1 MPNSERGEENKKK
14 HLVFLEEETHH
25 VVLVPVGW
33 SMILICLERY
43 VRASSSSPCWPPAL
57 SLFLLVSCWRPS
69 RPPLSV
75 SRPPRLLLVFPLH
88 RPSSPHPSTCLCLR
102 LLRRRHGSLL
112 PSHLPFPHSSSE
124 APPRPFI
131 NPPSLLPNPS

>member
-75 SRPPRLLLVFPLH
+75 S
-88 RPSSPHPSTCLCLR
+88 SSYSPSTV
-102 LLRRRHGSLL
+102 LLRRILQPVSVFASSADATAAFFPHTFPFPILL
-112 PSHLPFPHSSSE
+112 PRL
-124 APPRPFI
+124 PRPFI